1 MAFELSLRV
10 WPAGV
15 AGTPVGAGAGRGYLM
30 STDGRG
36 SEGRSFRDQAGA
48 EPGLAAKAEGGT
60 EEGRG
65 QQ

>member
-1 MAFELSLRV
+1 MACRGGRDTSGGR
-10 WPAGV
+10 G
-15 AGTPVGAGAGRGYLM
+15 GAGDLM
-30 STDGRG
+30 STGRRG